1 MDWKMDFLSRLA
13 SGLAKQFG
21 SNCEIVIHDLAGGTK
36 ESSIIVIENGHVS
49 NRKVGDGPSS
59 VVLETLAKDP
69 AEVED
74 QLCYLTEVDGKMLK
88 SSTIYIRDD
97 DGNITGILGI
107 NYDIS
112 RMVMFQ
118 NELNDILMVDSTS
131 SKESRH
137 IPHDV
142 NSLLDDLIER
152 AVKEVGSPV
161 AYMSR
166 EDKIRAIKYLDS
178 HGAFLITKSGDKIS
192 SYFGISKYTMYSYLD
207 KDKDK
212 ERE

>member
-1 MDWKMDFLSRLA
+1 
-13 SGLAKQFG
+13 
-21 SNCEIVIHDLAGGTK
+21 
-36 ESSIIVIENGHVS
+36 VS

-69 AEVED
+69 SEVED

-97 DGNITGILGI
+97 EGKITGIMGI

-118 NELNDILMVDSTS
+118 NELNDIVKVDTTS